1 MSITEFS
8 FSWLNQAHEE
18 QIAQELEFRRIAA
31 ERAEQQVP
39 APSVPKRVTRWL
51 RRMSVAGGTM

>member
-1 MSITEFS
+1 MSITEYS

-18 QIAQELEFRRIAA
+18 ELARELEFRRVVA
-31 ERAEQQVP
+31 ERIEQQVP
-39 APSVPKRVTRWL
+39 APSVPKRLTRWL

>member
-1 MSITEFS
+1 MQVSEYS
-8 FSWLNQAHEE
+8 FPWLNEAHE
-18 QIAQELEFRRIAA
+18 QRLSQQLERQRVAA

-39 APSVPKRVTRWL
+39 VASVPQRVTRWL

>member
-1 MSITEFS
+1 MSITEYS

-18 QIAQELEFRRIAA
+18 QLTRELEFRRVTA
-31 ERAEQQVP
+31 ERIEQQVP
-39 APSVPKRVTRWL
+39 APSLPKRVTRWL

>member
-1 MSITEFS
+1 MSMTEFS

-18 QIAQELEFRRIAA
+18 QLTRELEFRRVAA
-31 ERAEQQVP
+31 ERAEQQVT
-39 APSVPKRVTRWL
+39 APSVPQRVGRWL